1 MRRTVCAFVAALL
14 AAVLL
19 AGSAALAGDSNYRNP
34 GGGTR
39 VNSTGDA
46 R

>member
-19 AGSAALAGDSNYRNP
+19 VGSAALAGDSNYRNP
-34 GGGTR
+34 GGGIG
-39 VNSTGDA
+39 VNGIRDA
-46 R
+46 K

>member
-1 MRRTVCAFVAALL
+1 MTRTICAFVAPLL
-14 AAVLL
+14 AVVLL

-39 VNSTGDA
+39 VNGIRDA
-46 R
+46 K